1 MNKLKLFFDSLKNP
15 EFLFLLI
22 IPVFISLWYLFKNK
36 KISNNIIF
44 SNIDSNNHTKSIKES
59 LRHLPFILKIIS
71 SILMIFALARP
82 QTTTKWEESTTE
94 GIDIILAIDIS
105 SSMNEKDLKPNR
117 LESAKEVAK
126 EYPRDREWQ
135 KLVRKHSRSIEKFQ
149 KTGNF
154 DRKAE
159 EELVSWA
166 MDNGEI
172 RTDDVDETDE
182 WLHDVI
188 LSNSYIPE
196 GEPIIENLL
205 MEKPYDK
212 ADVKKVQKLEI
223 QFEKLLK
230 EVDKTIRGSGLSAPA
245 FSMVRSGIT
254 KGLDAIKNF
263 YRIANNTKSESN
275 IMDTYRQMWEDT
287 IVEKKEMNPK
297 VIEKIAKLTDRND
310 HNESLLLLAKE
321 LKDRE
326 AIKLLGN
333 IKDMHK
339 VYGHMP
345 QELIGLRN
353 KVFDNLMR
361 QSKSKYAN
369 HDDVYGAL

>member
-1 MNKLKLFFDSLKNP
+1 MS
-15 EFLFLLI
+15 
-22 IPVFISLWYLFKNK
+22 W
-36 KISNNIIF
+36 
-44 SNIDSNNHTKSIKES
+44 
-59 LRHLPFILKIIS
+59 
-71 SILMIFALARP
+71 
-82 QTTTKWEESTTE
+82 TTPGQGYNFNEPLSE
-94 GIDIILAIDIS
+94 G
-105 SSMNEKDLKPNR
+105 
-117 LESAKEVAK
+117 AKEVAK

-245 FSMVRSGIT
+245 FSMVRSGVT
-254 KGLDAIKNF
+254 KGL
-263 YRIANNTKSESN
+263 
-275 IMDTYRQMWEDT
+275 
-287 IVEKKEMNPK
+287 
-297 VIEKIAKLTDRND
+297 
-310 HNESLLLLAKE
+310 
-321 LKDRE
+321 E
-326 AIKLLGN
+326 AIKKFYSIAHTRIISNMEQNESIDEGMMDLDKARKLPQKVQDQILDAKKEYDRTWDGVFVPMGKEGSTQRKEYERRGALFKAASAKYKALL
-333 IKDMHK
+333 KRHK
-339 VYGHMP
+339 VATF
-345 QELIGLRN
+345 
-353 KVFDNLMR
+353 K
-361 QSKSKYAN
+361 
-369 HDDVYGAL
+369 